1 MGLKLDINPERRKS
15 KTATEVTTVVSLGTR
30 TQQKT
35 VSRATYHPSIMVS
48 SWVLTLP
55 SIHHGELMGA
65 DSLQTDGG
73 WLINP

>member
-1 MGLKLDINPERRKS
+1 
-15 KTATEVTTVVSLGTR
+15 
-30 TQQKT
+30 
-35 VSRATYHPSIMVS
+35 VS

-73 WLINP
+73 WLINPWFIALD